1 MEVVV
6 PAYLWR
12 GSYTAEGAKGLA
24 REGGSKRRDA
34 VTQMVEKAG
43 GKMIAFYF
51 ALGDADV
58 VGIAEFPDAATAAA
72 VSIAVNLSGQGR
84 LSFDRSRLPL
94 PHLELLADPS
104 DTWSHGLDR
113 YAEGPLTPTL
123 SPKGR
128 GSFRMGTN

>member
-1 MEVVV
+1 V

-24 REGGSKRRDA
+24 KDGGSKRRDT

-58 VGIAEFPDAATAAA
+58 VGITEFPDAATAAA
-72 VSIAVNLSGQGR
+72 VSLAVNSSG
-84 LSFDRSRLPL
+84 LVNLHTTAL
-94 PHLELLADPS
+94 
-104 DTWSHGLDR
+104 
-113 YAEGPLTPTL
+113 LTPQEMDAATKK
-123 SPKGR
+123 SIGYRPPGA
-128 GSFRMGTN
+128 